1 MNLASVRA
9 RVHSPSCQRTANPA
23 PYIALM
29 SSFIITQCMWWFPGA
44 QRDLWERE
52 AMMVMWMAG
61 CLRSWWS
68 KQAGILDR
76 MMLKCMV
83 CVAGISVCRR
93 ETLTTLHAPNVYRR
107 CTPSESLL
115 QTFMLLMT
123 APSHPTLSSH
133 PKSIHAPDVYRLY
146 TSSESLLWTFSFWCL
161 LPPPPPPH
169 PRPQSIHAPSVYRIC
184 MPSEPVQH
192 TFHFWCLLFPIPW
205 HSWCIQEMHTRWIL
219 TANVSLLVSASPL
232 PSPCPTCPSHCCILL
247 WEMYSMQVLS
257 LLCLLPPLRF
267 HNSP

>member
-9 RVHSPSCQRTANPA
+9 RVHSPSCQRTANSA

-29 SSFIITQCMWWFPGA
+29 PSFIITQCMWWFPGA

-93 ETLTTLHAPNVYRR
+93 ETQTTLHAPNVYRR

-133 PKSIHAPDVYRLY
+133 PKSIHAPNVYRLY

-161 LPPPPPPH
+161 LHPPPSPVHSCSQCIQNMHTEWARTAHFSLLMSALPH
-169 PRPQSIHAPSVYRIC
+169 PL
-184 MPSEPVQH
+184 
-192 TFHFWCLLFPIPW
+192 TLL
-205 HSWCIQEMHTRWIL
+205 MHTGDAHQVNPYCKCF
-219 TANVSLLVSASPL
+219 TFGV
-232 PSPCPTCPSHCCILL
+232 CFPTP
-247 WEMYSMQVLS
+247 LS
-257 LLCLLPPLRF
+257 LPDLPITLLYIIMGDVLHAGP
-267 HNSP
+267 